1 VETFLQ
7 VRAAIVTCG
16 GLCPGLNDVI
26 RQTVFSLEVYGV
38 KEILGLQYGFRGFAD
53 KKYPPIMLSRKIVQ
67 RINMVGGSF
76 LGVSRGCPPL
86 DDIVDKLAVTKS
98 KPTYICPS
106 ASL

>member
-53 KKYPPIMLSRKIVQ
+53 KKYPPIMVYLSLQ
-67 RINMVGGSF
+67 G
-76 LGVSRGCPPL
+76 
-86 DDIVDKLAVTKS
+86 
-98 KPTYICPS
+98 
-106 ASL
+106 